1 MASYQIPQ
9 FLDSGD
15 KIFLGMNIR
24 QFAYALVGFM
34 LCVLLFNLLFASVG
48 NFSFVPVAPLGLFFF
63 YLCLGKYNG
72 RDAEIYILKVVI
84 FSTKPRAMKYMRDYD
99 LSEIN
104 YKLSNNTYP
113 KILKELNGRVAIQ
126 TAVNLDPL
134 ATFSTQDSD
143 IKANTIKRLGQNLD
157 QKMINVGKSIIS
169 QEVKIE
175 RHRQL
180 LQELEKQKNRD
191 NRR

>member
-34 LCVLLFNLLFASVG
+34 LCVLIFNVLFPSIG

-72 RDAEIYILKVVI
+72 RDAEIYIFKVII
-84 FSTKPRAMKYMRDYD
+84 FASKPRFMKYTRDYD
-99 LSEIN
+99 LSEI
-104 YKLSNNTYP
+104 YTKLYNNTYS
-113 KILKELNGRVAIQ
+113 KVLAELDGRVAIQ
-126 TAVNLDPL
+126 KYVSQDPL

-143 IKANTIKRLGQNLD
+143 VKAETIKKLGRNLD
-157 QKMINVGKSIIS
+157 QKMINVGKTVVS

-180 LQELEKQKNRD
+180 LEAISKQRNRK
-191 NRR
+191 